1 MFTIVNLTIFIFFAE
16 LTFAAI
22 SLPNNNSNSGNSSSE
37 DKNKLNQIK
46 IEIEKNNFNKAY
58 ELSSLAVK
66 NFNSNADIWNL
77 HGYISRQKNL
87 LDESKNAYIKA
98 LKINPNHLQALE
110 YYGELYLKMKLPKQ
124 AKKLLIR
131 LEELCVLNCVE
142 RDKLKKAINEF
153 ENN

>member
-66 NFNSNADIWNL
+66 NFNSNADIWN
-77 HGYISRQKNL
+77 
-87 LDESKNAYIKA
+87 
-98 LKINPNHLQALE
+98 
-110 YYGELYLKMKLPKQ
+110 
-124 AKKLLIR
+124 
-131 LEELCVLNCVE
+131 
-142 RDKLKKAINEF
+142 
-153 ENN
+153 